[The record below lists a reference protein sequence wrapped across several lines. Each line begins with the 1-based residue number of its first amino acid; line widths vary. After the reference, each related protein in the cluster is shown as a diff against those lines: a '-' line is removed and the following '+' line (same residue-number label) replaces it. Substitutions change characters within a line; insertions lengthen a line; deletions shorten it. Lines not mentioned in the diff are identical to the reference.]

1 MSDAMSPAIAAALF
15 DGCPTAAFVT
25 DAHGRIE
32 AANAALGRQLGIP
45 CEQLVGTRTSDLGE
59 SMTAFTGNTG
69 VVDAPG
75 PAGEPRRF
83 LVSAARAGD
92 SEIRFLQDITEQTRL
107 QRERD
112 QLQEELK
119 AHALTDPVTGLL
131 NQRGVMLALEPQVAR
146 SRRYDSPMSVIM
158 MEAATDEGSD
168 ELQLKV
174 ARLLKDQLRW
184 ADLVGCTDKGE
195 FLMVLPETNQADA
208 LKLADKLAEPM
219 QALAEQH
226 PAAVYPCY
234 GVTEWRKADN
244 AAGLL
249 RRGANALAEA
259 RAERNGVAV
268 AL

>member
-1 MSDAMSPAIAAALF
+1 MSDAISQPIAAALF
-15 DGCPTAAFVT
+15 DACPTAAFVM
-25 DAHGRIE
+25 DSGGRLQ
-32 AANAALGRQLGIP
+32 AANAALSRQLGIP
-45 CEQLVGTRTSDLGE
+45 LDQLVGTRASDLGE
-59 SMTAFTGNTG
+59 TMTAFTGNPG
-69 VVDAPG
+69 EVDAFG

-83 LVSAARAGD
+83 QVTAVSAGD

-112 QLQEELK
+112 QLREELK

-146 SRRYDSPMSVIM
+146 SRRYNSPMSVIM
-158 MEAATDEGSD
+158 MEATTEQDSD
-168 ELQLKV
+168 ALQVKV

-184 ADLVGCTDKGE
+184 ADLVGCTDSGE

-208 LKLADKLAEPM
+208 LKLAEKLAEPM
-219 QALAEQH
+219 QTLADQH
-226 PAAVYPCY
+226 TAPVFPCY
-234 GVTEWRKADN
+234 GVTEWRKSDN
-244 AAGLL
+244 AGGLL
-249 RRGANALAEA
+249 RRGASALAEA